1 MVRMPVLGNRWSVG
15 VIATMIALWS
25 SASGA
30 KVRADVVRE
39 SSDPILRLDLPGH
52 TGEVRALAFTPDSA
66 RLISGGRDKLA
77 IVWTLDTDDLDV
89 DGDDGRATRN
99 IARRRL
105 KERALRWQVARGTR
119 GAIQAVAVSPGEG
132 KSVVAIAGSGAMGST
147 GEILIVDAKDGT
159 YVQTLGGGDR
169 VGHRQS
175 VAALE
180 FTSDGK
186 WLVSQDLDGQVF
198 AWSRADD
205 WKPKELV
212 AREEARL
219 GAAAAATLRRMP
231 PLRPL
236 AVLGADRVAIPALV
250 SPADAA
256 TPVWR
261 IRVAAIGAGQAAP
274 RELPGDH
281 FGVVTALSA
290 TPDGIHLASAD
301 FSGQVFVS
309 RTDIQAAAARLE
321 VAPAAESLALLPDG
335 KRLAVGVAGAAGQ
348 PSRLEIWNT
357 SPAQRIS
364 SRPTAAAVRALRVS
378 RDGRWLAW
386 SGGDRHSVT
395 VEPAAGGGENER
407 PLRLGGVGQSITRV
421 AFSTAAADTRRDTE
435 PPAAAEPGTGTRNIV
450 RRKQPAPVAAAEPT
464 AWPRRV
470 AISTAPLTTD
480 DQATLAAAFNLA
492 SLAREPVGAVAD
504 WAAASGA
511 SGGWSL
517 KLAAGDG
524 VPRGVERWNLVRA
537 GKAAGHI
544 DLALD
549 WQGRAGAGG
558 RAVAWLGRTGA
569 DGPWAVALG
578 TDRGIFVFRLTDE
591 PGQPCPL
598 VRRFRG
604 HEDTV
609 LSLAV
614 SEDGRWLASGGGD
627 GLVMLWSLSDLGRDR
642 PLSDRWGIGLKVE
655 AGRAVVDAIDEAGP
669 LAGKDVR
676 VGDVIT
682 KVSWADGVGAE
693 QRTEH
698 SAAPALAAALAA
710 VPWSTQVVF
719 STERAGKPRDDFQR
733 YPAWENL
740 ASLHLAANREWAFWT
755 PRGYYAASANGDTI
769 FGWLVNRGLDA
780 LPRYFRAQQ
789 FRRKLERPDVMARL
803 LAAGSLDAALR
814 AAAHDVPESSAVV
827 LPQQIAQAPDVRILA
842 PLPGETAAGRT
853 VTVRAEVV
861 APDGV
866 EIDRVK
872 AYASGAVAAA
882 APRLV
887 EEDPAQPGRPRRR
900 VYAWELDLPEED
912 RHLLQVFAGTRE
924 GPTDTHDV
932 EVTSPAALPLR
943 SREPRLY
950 LLASGIDRYAH
961 SARFA
966 DLGLTDLAFAVT
978 DARAVRESLAR
989 RSLELYDLAAD
1000 RLLADTEVTRA
1011 GWKSAVAEMSAR
1023 LAGEVEPDDLL
1034 VVFLAGHG
1042 MTNVEAGRSYSY
1054 LCHDAELTVSP
1065 AADEP
1070 VPAAGGSLGWED
1082 FRVLSDIPCR
1092 KLALVDTCHSGA
1104 LGPSARSVTVRE
1116 FQENMI
1122 VVLAAAADDE
1132 PSQEA
1137 DHWGHG
1143 AFTKVLLEALDGR
1156 ADVGRSRFRGAAGAV
1171 APVAAPRPVAAA
1183 RNRPDGIVSLDEVID
1198 YVVAN
1203 VPELTRRGGDDSTA
1217 QHPTISP
1224 EDLVPYVNLPM
1235 TLVGAEKR

>member
-1 MVRMPVLGNRWSVG
+1 MLRIQGPGKAWQIGMLAAVF
-15 VIATMIALWS
+15 
-25 SASGA
+25 ASGA
-30 KVRADVVRE
+30 AANTARADVVRE
-39 SSDPILRLDLPGH
+39 ASDPILRLDLPGH
-52 TGEVRALAFTPDSA
+52 TGEVRALAFTPDA
-66 RLISGGRDKLA
+66 TRLISAGRDKLA
-77 IVWTLDTDDLDV
+77 IVWTLDAEDLGA
-89 DGDDGRATRN
+89 DGDGGRATRN

-105 KERALRWQVARGTR
+105 KERAMRWQVARGTR
-119 GAIQAVAVSPGEG
+119 GAIQAIAVSPGAG
-132 KSVVAIAGSGAMGST
+132 QSVVAIAGSGAMGST
-147 GEILIVDAKDGT
+147 GEIVLVDAKDGT
-159 YVQTLGGGDR
+159 YVKTLGGGDR
-169 VGHRQS
+169 MGHRQS
-175 VAALE
+175 VAALD
-180 FTSDGK
+180 FTSDGL

-198 AWSRADD
+198 AWSRAAD
-205 WKPKELV
+205 WKPVEVV
-212 AREEARL
+212 AREETRL
-219 GAAAAATLRRMP
+219 GAAGAASLRRMP

-236 AVLGADRVAIPALV
+236 AVLGADRVAIPTLV

-256 TPVWR
+256 TPAWR
-261 IRVAAIGAGQAAP
+261 IRIVSLGEPQAAG
-274 RELPGDH
+274 RELPADH

-290 TPDGIHLASAD
+290 TPDGTELASAD

-309 RTDIQAAAARLE
+309 RTDATAPAARFE

-335 KRLAVGVAGAAGQ
+335 KRLAIGVAGGAGQ
-348 PSRLEIWNT
+348 PPRIEIWNT

-364 SRPTAAAVRALRVS
+364 SQPTAAAVRALRAS

-386 SGGDRHSVT
+386 SGGERHAVT
-395 VEPAAGGGENER
+395 VQPAAGDGGAHDKR
-407 PLRLGGVGQSITRV
+407 LRLGGVGQSITRV
-421 AFSTAAADTRRDTE
+421 AFSTTAADARRDAE

-450 RRKQPAPVAAAEPT
+450 RRKQPAPVAAVEPR
-464 AWPRRV
+464 AWPHRL
-470 AISTAPLTTD
+470 AISTAPL
-480 DQATLAAAFNLA
+480 QADGQPALDAAFNLA
-492 SLAREPVGAVAD
+492 TLAREPIAAATD
-504 WAAASGA
+504 WAAAAGT

-517 KLAAGDG
+517 RLATGDD
-524 VPRGVERWNLVRA
+524 VPRGVERWELVRA
-537 GKAAGHI
+537 GKTGGRI

-549 WQGRAGAGG
+549 WQGRAAAGG
-558 RAVAWLGRTGA
+558 RAVAWLGRDGTE
-569 DGPWAVALG
+569 GPWAIAIG
-578 TDRGIFVFRLTDE
+578 TDRGIFVFRLTEE

-604 HEDTV
+604 HEDAV

-627 GLVMLWSLSDLGRDR
+627 ALVMLWSLSDLGRDI
-642 PLSDRWGIGLKVE
+642 PLSDRWGVGLKVE
-655 AGRAVVDAIDEAGP
+655 GGRAVVEVIDEAGP

-682 KVSWADGVGAE
+682 KVSWADGAGAE
-693 QRTEH
+693 QRTEK
-698 SAAPALAAALAA
+698 AAGSDVVTALAT
-710 VPWSTQVVF
+710 VPWGTQVVF
-719 STERAGKPRDDFQR
+719 STERAGKPREDFQR

-814 AAAHDVPESSAVV
+814 AAARDVPDSSAIV
-827 LPQQIAQAPDVRILA
+827 LPQQIAQTPDVRILA
-842 PLPGETAAGRT
+842 PLPGETAPGRK
-853 VTVRAEVV
+853 VAVRAEVV
-861 APDGV
+861 MPDGV

-872 AYASGAVAAA
+872 AYASGAVAGSE
-882 APRLV
+882 PRLV
-887 EEDPAQPGRPRRR
+887 EEEPAQPGRPRRR
-900 VYAWELDLPEED
+900 VYSWELDLPEED
-912 RHLLQVFAGTRE
+912 RHLLQVFAATRE

-932 EVTSPAALPLR
+932 EVAAPAALPLR

-950 LLASGIDRYAH
+950 LLASGVDRYAH

-1011 GWKSAVAEMSAR
+1011 GWKKAVADMSTR
-1023 LAGEVEPDDLL
+1023 LTGEVEPDDLL

-1042 MTNVEAGRSYSY
+1042 MTNVDAGRSYAY

-1065 AADEP
+1065 PTDEP
-1070 VPAAGGSLGWED
+1070 VPTADGALGWED
-1082 FRVLSDIPCR
+1082 FLVLADIPCR

-1104 LGPSARSVTVRE
+1104 LGPAARSVTVRE

-1156 ADVGRSRFRGAAGAV
+1156 ADVGRSRFRGTDDAQASTAAT
-1171 APVAAPRPVAAA
+1171 RPAAAA

-1198 YVVAN
+1198 YVVAK
-1203 VPELTRRGGDDSTA
+1203 VPELTRREGDEATA

-1224 EDLVPYVNLPM
+1224 EGLVPYVNLPM
-1235 TLVGAEKR
+1235 ALVGPAKP